1 MEDKKMLFENVN
13 VLLGTGFL
21 GTAIT
26 AWLTHMWTK
35 RQMNANTD
43 KVITETIR
51 DLVTMA
57 REEAEQ
63 QKIHRI
69 KCEEE
74 VEALKEK
81 VKYLEANL
89 CTQNCPKK

>member
-1 MEDKKMLFENVN
+1 MWFENIQ
-13 VLLGTGFL
+13 VLLGSGFV

-26 AWLTHMWTK
+26 AWLTYMWTK

-51 DLVTMA
+51 DLVIMA

-63 QKIHRI
+63 QKIHRN

-74 VEALKEK
+74 VAELKKK
-81 VKYLEANL
+81 VKELEKNL
-89 CTQNCPKK
+89 YG